1 MAEEFKSG
9 QTYSTSEYGIRG
21 IRIPKYSRLDGS
33 PVPGTE
39 YWQSDFHYF
48 GYDNATT
55 KINRTKPQG
64 LGYIYNLP
72 GIKTVGD
79 LIGYKII
86 RTIEKY
92 NNQTNET
99 LGGPVEI
106 EYTIRGFFHDDQNDI
121 NNYYVSFATIKP
133 TSQMLSAMDPNFTT
147 NIYNLENRSLV
158 CGWLRSF

>member
-1 MAEEFKSG
+1 M
-9 QTYSTSEYGIRG
+9 
-21 IRIPKYSRLDGS
+21 
-33 PVPGTE
+33 PGTE

-48 GYDNATT
+48 GYGYNATT

-121 NNYYVSFATIKP
+121 NSMYRLQQLNLLVRCLVRWILILLQIFTI
-133 TSQMLSAMDPNFTT
+133 
-147 NIYNLENRSLV
+147 
-158 CGWLRSF
+158 